1 MYRAPLRFEV
11 EERSDATGKI
21 SFVDKELIATWD
33 RLLIIRKDPNK
44 DFVIGL
50 DSKPGKIRY
59 PEFLG
64 HGFLRPRKIRSWL
77 RATMYS
83 ELSTECPEQQRLGTL
98 RCVAELQL
106 LGYPNQVLKKMV
118 AGITQRPLRRLRG
131 VAQRYLRASK
141 SQFGFGKAPAEE
153 VREVMFDLH
162 FESVC
167 RLELLQEEA
176 RRKQ

>member
-44 DFVIGL
+44 NFVIGL
-50 DSKPGKIRY
+50 DSKPVKIRY

-106 LGYPNQVLKKMV
+106 LGHPNQVLKKMV

-141 SQFGFGKAPAEE
+141 AKYGFGEMERQGAHEEMMDLHLRNEVSWQLLAETARAEE
-153 VREVMFDLH
+153 
-162 FESVC
+162 
-167 RLELLQEEA
+167 
-176 RRKQ
+176 